1 MDGSVRPSRSL
12 RGVTQPQVE
21 LLFWD
26 GCPSHPQALEELR
39 AVMIE
44 LGLDADQVLVREV
57 DTERLADRER
67 FVGSPTIRIDG
78 VDVQDPGAEPVALT
92 CRVYHRRDGRVSPV
106 PDPADVRDALRNAMT
121 TRSHP

>member
-1 MDGSVRPSRSL
+1 M
-12 RGVTQPQVE
+12 TQPQVE

-26 GCPSHPQALEELR
+26 GCPSHPQALDELR
-39 AVMIE
+39 AAMTE
-44 LGLDADQVLVREV
+44 LGLDPDQVLVREV
-57 DTERLADRER
+57 DTDRLADRER

-78 VDVQDPGAEPVALT
+78 ADVQDPGDEPAALT

-121 TRSHP
+121 TRSRS